1 MLNEFSDN
9 LIELINEEKITI
21 EQFAE
26 SVNIDMSEI
35 YRYIR
40 KECIP
45 NLTNI
50 IKIADCYNYSIDYL
64 LGFIPFPENAVFKPT
79 PPFSQAFKNFLNQ
92 KGITRYKLNKET
104 GISIN
109 RLDDWYFGRFNPSID
124 KLIKIKKHFGY
135 SIDYLVGRE
144 S

>member
-50 IKIADCYNYSIDYL
+50 IKIADCYNYSI
-64 LGFIPFPENAVFKPT
+64 E
-79 PPFSQAFKNFLNQ
+79 
-92 KGITRYKLNKET
+92 
-104 GISIN
+104 
-109 RLDDWYFGRFNPSID
+109 
-124 KLIKIKKHFGY
+124 
-135 SIDYLVGRE
+135 
-144 S
+144 